1 MKNLVKLIVVSCA
14 LLSLVACATIMGDK
28 TQLMSINSTPSD
40 AVVKIKD
47 EKGMEIFTG
56 KTPTNVTLQKAD
68 GSYWGGKD
76 YIVTISKDG
85 YETQV
90 IPVVS
95 SPNGWYIAGNLVFGG
110 LIGWFIVDPLT
121 GAMYNLSPEQI
132 NASLSTKVSHNNTS
146 IDGNISIL
154 LLEDVPLQLR
164 DKMTRIN

>member
-1 MKNLVKLIVVSCA
+1 MKHLFKSFVVSFA
-14 LLSLVACATIMGDK
+14 LLSMVGCATIMGDK
-28 TQLMSINSTPSD
+28 TQLISVNSTPSD

-56 KTPTNVTLQKAD
+56 KTPTTVTLQKAD

-76 YIVTISKDG
+76 YTVTITKDG

-90 IPVVS
+90 IPVTS

-110 LIGWFIVDPLT
+110 LIGWFIVDPVT

-132 NASLSTKVSHNNTS
+132 NASMSTKVSHNNKS
-146 IDGNISIL
+146 NDGNISIV
-154 LLEDVPLQLR
+154 LLEDVPSYLR
-164 DKMTRIN
+164 EQMTRIN